1 MSLRND
7 CFLSLLH
14 SKLGL
19 QLGCVKA
26 LIYLRKMFLIVL
38 MGKNEFL
45 VPKNVKIDICS
56 IILSLER
63 KIFKKIIKRDRRS
76 LR

>member
-1 MSLRND
+1 
-7 CFLSLLH
+7 
-14 SKLGL
+14 
-19 QLGCVKA
+19 
-26 LIYLRKMFLIVL
+26 MFLIVL

-45 VPKNVKIDICS
+45 DPKNVKIDICS